1 MTFVSQACFSCGH
14 FLLNNDWNH
23 TLSEFLCYKAAF
35 RAVRIS
41 YVYLCTEV
49 GEILIHLYGY
59 IILRN
64 GFQVL
69 IFNQGL
75 NFGLGLQILH
85 IVFLILC
92 IIDQKFL
99 RYWSEIYNV
108 LIPLENRSNQWF
120 EIFDNFILTNSLR
133 EYSFYYLLY
142 LLKYCH
148 FFVIISFS
156 VCLLRCNNV
165 QQ

>member
-1 MTFVSQACFSCGH
+1 MTETIPWVSF
-14 FLLNNDWNH
+14 
-23 TLSEFLCYKAAF
+23 
-35 RAVRIS
+35 
-41 YVYLCTEV
+41 YVTKLPLGQSGFHMYMYV
-49 GEILIHLYGY
+49 QRY

-148 FFVIISFS
+148 FFLNSLFIEM
-156 VCLLRCNNV
+156 
-165 QQ
+165 

>member
-1 MTFVSQACFSCGH
+1 MTETIPWVSF
-14 FLLNNDWNH
+14 
-23 TLSEFLCYKAAF
+23 
-35 RAVRIS
+35 
-41 YVYLCTEV
+41 YVTKLPLGQSGFHMYMYV
-49 GEILIHLYGY
+49 QRY

-148 FFVIISFS
+148 FVIISFS